1 MDITAGNPLVFRE
14 FSFLSYACVSTIPP
28 VDEAGSET
36 RIPSCFSGKIEE
48 EADPVETG
56 SGVATTSGEAAP
68 AEELS
73 EDISINQLSH
83 GFSKKETVFR
93 VPRRTRDRT
102 KCPYLLFDR

>member
-28 VDEAGSET
+28 VDETGSET

-73 EDISINQLSH
+73 EDISIKSAFSRILEKRNRFPH
-83 GFSKKETVFR
+83 SKKN
-93 VPRRTRDRT
+93 P
-102 KCPYLLFDR
+102 